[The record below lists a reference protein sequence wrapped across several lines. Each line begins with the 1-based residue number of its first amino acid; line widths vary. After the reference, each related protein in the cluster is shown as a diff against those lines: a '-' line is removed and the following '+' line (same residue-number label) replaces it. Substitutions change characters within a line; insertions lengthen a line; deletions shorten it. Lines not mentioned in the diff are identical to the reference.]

1 MNAYTTHQR
10 AERNNYEFAN
20 NAPSVEFFTC
30 CRTLLRYLPVL
41 ISCRKLAYC
50 YSHVLMQGWAPFAN
64 LHLFAN
70 ASILFANS
78 NLYAAH
84 WYMACYFMSLPHID
98 SVSITNKYP
107 LPRTSSL
114 LRNSYL
120 LPRFANLKQIQ
131 RQKNI
136 KIISC
141 HKSKYSVDGA
151 WFANSYLL
159 PHTAAVFT
167 LLLFAASWFI
177 VSKFTLVD
185 ANCCIVY
192 EFVLLPHAI

>member
-30 CRTLLRYLPVL
+30 CRTLLRYLPVF

-50 YSHVLMQGWAPFAN
+50 YSHVLTQGWAPFAN

-84 WYMACYFMSLPHID
+84 WYMACYFMSLPHVD

-107 LPRTSSL
+107 LPHTSSL

-136 KIISC
+136 KIII
-141 HKSKYSVDGA
+141 
-151 WFANSYLL
+151 L
-159 PHTAAVFT
+159 PNIHLFFPLKFKFIAAR
-167 LLLFAASWFI
+167 
-177 VSKFTLVD
+177 
-185 ANCCIVY
+185 
-192 EFVLLPHAI
+192 